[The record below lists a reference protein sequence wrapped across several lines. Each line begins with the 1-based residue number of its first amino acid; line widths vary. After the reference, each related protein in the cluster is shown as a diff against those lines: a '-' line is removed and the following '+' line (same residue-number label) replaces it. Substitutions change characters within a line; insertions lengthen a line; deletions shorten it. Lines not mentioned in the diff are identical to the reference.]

1 MAIWDAAQT
10 NGELIREMVK
20 EQDLMREFSLEAAA
34 AMLNIDVHYRNDL
47 PAGTSGMIIKLESED
62 RARAYINANDSLQRQ
77 RFTLAHEL
85 GHYVERMVEAKDDE
99 FSFSDSRSS
108 SHYDLHEFYADQFAG
123 GLLMP
128 EAEVKKVTPSL
139 TDALAVSLH
148 FDVSVPAA
156 RKRLE
161 RLKKQQTLGQQ

>member
-1 MAIWDAAQT
+1 MAIWDAAQR
-10 NGELIREMVK
+10 NGELLREMVE
-20 EQDLMREFSLEAAA
+20 EQHDGEFSLEAAA
-34 AMLNIDVHYRNDL
+34 AMLNIDVAYRNDL
-47 PAGTSGMIIKLESED
+47 PAGTSGMIIKLKSED
-62 RARAYINANDSLQRQ
+62 RARAYINTNDSYQRQ

-85 GHYVERMVEAKDDE
+85 GHYIERMVEAKDDE

-128 EAEVKKVTPSL
+128 ERKVREVTPSL
-139 TDALAVSLH
+139 EDALSVSLH
-148 FDVSVPAA
+148 FDVSIPAA

-161 RLKKQQTLGQQ
+161 RLQKQQALRAQ